1 MSTDTLPAA
10 NTDGAALPHMP
21 EDGLADSKPEV
32 TQVVAA
38 ATPTRPGRDAWLV
51 LVGSWLLLF
60 TTFGYTNAFGV
71 YQDLLT
77 TSKTSTP
84 SNISWI
90 GSTQLFFFNAMALP
104 AGRLLDKGYFR
115 QTMVIGS
122 VLYVFSL
129 FMVSLA
135 HVSSYYQMY
144 LSLGIGMGLGS
155 GLLYVPAVAIQAHY
169 WKERRALAM
178 GAVITGSSVG
188 GIIYPILLNQLYFDR
203 QIGFGPSVR
212 ATAYL
217 TLGLLALANG
227 LMLLGLSTSNA
238 KRSAPP
244 PRAFSLKDVLTD
256 ATYIVSVA
264 GFFLVFWGLFFPYFY
279 LQLFTI
285 SHGLDATFGFYT
297 VRPALSSRH
306 PLRLLLP
313 SQLAILNASSVFGRT
328 IPNML
333 ADYFGPMNALTAVSF
348 GAGILILGLFGVST
362 VAGVAVFAVLYGFFS
377 GAVLSLVSPTLAS
390 LSPHPSQIGV
400 RLGLAFFIGSVCNLT
415 GTPIDGALLT
425 AGPYYWYRPIIFS
438 ATVILVG
445 AFVIGLGRTMNA
457 RRRDTPWV

>member
-1 MSTDTLPAA
+1 MSTDTIPATKA
-10 NTDGAALPHMP
+10 EGPVTPHM

-32 TQVVAA
+32 TQVDAA

-51 LVGSWLLLF
+51 LIGGWLLLF

-104 AGRLLDKGYFR
+104 AGRLLDKGHFR

-135 HVSSYYQMY
+135 HVTSYYQMY

-217 TLGLLALANG
+217 TLGLLVIANG

-238 KRSAPP
+238 KGNAPP
-244 PRAFSLKDVLTD
+244 PRAFSMKAVLTD
-256 ATYIVSVA
+256 TTYIVSVA

-297 VRPALSSRH
+297 
-306 PLRLLLP
+306 
-313 SQLAILNASSVFGRT
+313 LAILNASSVFGRT

-333 ADYFGPMNALTAVSF
+333 ADHFGPMNALTAVSF
-348 GAGILILGLFGVST
+348 GAGILILGLFGVSN

-445 AFVIGLGRTMNA
+445 AFVIGVGRTLNA
-457 RRRDTPWV
+457 RRRGTPWV